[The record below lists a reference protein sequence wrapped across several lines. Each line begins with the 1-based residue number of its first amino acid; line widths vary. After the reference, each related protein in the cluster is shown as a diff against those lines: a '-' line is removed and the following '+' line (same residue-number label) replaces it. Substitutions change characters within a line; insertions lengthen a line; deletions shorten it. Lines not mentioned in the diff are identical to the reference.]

1 MNVLEQALEALEEWR
16 DTTAPGLLTLQQARC
31 NPLGNAAIAALKEAI
46 ANDTPTEAMIKA
58 GNDWASHATDAH
70 IAKCMGELG
79 STKEQRDWQLSNFE
93 NVDLIQ
99 MYLNDEIDSVAG
111 IYMAMERAK

>member
-1 MNVLEQALEALEEWR
+1 MN
-16 DTTAPGLLTLQQARC
+16 
-31 NPLGNAAIAALKEAI
+31 
-46 ANDTPTEAMIKA
+46 TPTEAMIKA

-79 STKEQRDWQLSNFE
+79 STKEHRDWQLSNFE

-99 MYLNDEIDSVAG
+99 MYLNNEIDSVTG
-111 IYMAMERAK
+111 IYMAMERAKKERE